1 ELSNQLLLSPRLE
14 FRFSS
19 AWRVRA
25 VGAWRV
31 KRYEDSADRNAF
43 NRYAGLELVARP
55 RSGIRW
61 EAGGRYELNAAESD
75 RQTYRRWTWYGGLE
89 SPVTRRDRI
98 FFDLRY
104 RQRQYPYR
112 LVDIPGGPDV
122 PRRDRRLEPELAWLH
137 TVGDDVELRIGY
149 GFSGRDSNDP
159 RRDYQSHEVMFSVL
173 QRW

>member
-1 ELSNQLLLSPRLE
+1 MPFAKVVFAVENQ
-14 FRFSS
+14 
-19 AWRVRA
+19 
-25 VGAWRV
+25 
-31 KRYEDSADRNAF
+31 
-43 NRYAGLELVARP
+43 
-55 RSGIRW
+55 
-61 EAGGRYELNAAESD
+61 YELNAAESD

-104 RQRQYPYR
+104 RQRHYPYR

-122 PRRDRRLEPELAWLH
+122 PRRDRRLEPEIAWLH